1 MKENQTQ
8 KYYWGIGLENETY
21 MQFEESLIVSG
32 EFIQE
37 KIGFEKYSIDY
48 RKCYIPESITPLLK
62 KAFSLNENYKV
73 SRMINSHSLEK
84 LDINFQH
91 KTIKVPTTEGS
102 SDTTAELKTHSIDNP
117 EYLGKSIMEL
127 FLEDQPYNIQ
137 SMITQREKTMGS
149 VHFDGDSIEF
159 VTKYF
164 ENRTIVDS
172 CNELKA
178 TKKLF
183 LDKINES
190 CVLKEKLN
198 FPDYNKGLNMFMT
211 NQENLVL
218 FNNGTYHFHITLPT
232 LTENSRIVDYNTFD
246 TTHANAIYLL
256 QWFEPFFIATLGS
269 PDIMGVISNTYDLDE
284 NFTLGSMR
292 NAMSRYIGVGTY
304 NKSMPKGK
312 ILTYKVAD
320 FRKLLKFE
328 KEDNIW
334 WRDRIEL
341 EMEYE
346 LLPEVGLDFNQE
358 KMYQSGFEFRSFDE
372 FPATYLNDVLFA
384 IIIIC
389 EHAVNLPN
397 IKWGHDSVAWN
408 NLVFKSLKYGY
419 LTEINEEEK
428 QEVLNLLQLLN
439 PSDTNFN
446 TLKAEFEEIVL
457 LDEFF
462 FKILAVLHDKYKDNN
477 VCIDAMSGQK
487 TTFPPQ
493 WDNFNKYQVEQ
504 HRLQISPMLSP
515 KTSYTRK
522 KSYKTKLENQ
532 VTEVY

>member
-1 MKENQTQ
+1 MKDNQTK

-21 MQFEESLIVSG
+21 MQFEESLIVTG

-48 RKCYIPESITPLLK
+48 RKCYKPESLAPMLK
-62 KAFSLNENYKV
+62 KAFDLNQNYKV
-73 SRMINSHSLEK
+73 SRMMNSHSLEK
-84 LDINFQH
+84 LDINYQH
-91 KTIKVPTTEGS
+91 KTISPIKPLIDTENGEIV
-102 SDTTAELKTHSIDNP
+102 AQPLENP

-137 SMITQREKTMGS
+137 SMITQRNKTMGS

-164 ENRTIVDS
+164 ENRTIAES
-172 CNELKA
+172 CKELKA

-190 CVLKEKLN
+190 SVLNGKLS
-198 FPDYNKGLNMFMT
+198 FPDYNNGLNMFMT

-218 FNNGTYHFHITLPT
+218 FNNGTYHFHITLPS
-232 LTENSRIVDYNTFD
+232 LTEDSRIVNYDEFEK
-246 TTHANAIYLL
+246 THANAIYLL

-269 PDIMGVISNTYDLDE
+269 PDIMGVISDTYSLDK

-304 NKSMPKGK
+304 NKAMPKGK
-312 ILTYKVAD
+312 ILTYNVDD

-328 KEDNIW
+328 KEENIW
-334 WRDRIEL
+334 WRDQIEAD
-341 EMEYE
+341 MEYE
-346 LLPEVGLDFNQE
+346 MLSEVGLDFNQE

-372 FPATYLNDVLFA
+372 FPAEYLNDVLFS
-384 IIIIC
+384 IILIC
-389 EHAVNLPN
+389 EHSINLPDVQ
-397 IKWGHDSVAWN
+397 WGHDSKVWN
-408 NLVFKSLKYGY
+408 NLVFKTLKMGFA
-419 LTEINEEEK
+419 TEINDTEK
-428 QEVLNLLQLLN
+428 KEVLDLLQLLN
-439 PSDTNFN
+439 SSDSNYDL
-446 TLKAEFEEIVL
+446 LKSEFDAIAM

-477 VCIDAMSGQK
+477 VCLDAMYGQK
-487 TTFPPQ
+487 TNLPPK
-493 WDNFNKYQVEQ
+493 WNNFNKYQTEK
-504 HRLQISPMLSP
+504 HLQQIRSFS
-515 KTSYTRK
+515 
-522 KSYKTKLENQ
+522 EN
-532 VTEVY
+532 

>member
-1 MKENQTQ
+1 MKDNQTK

-21 MQFEESLIVSG
+21 MQFEESLIVTG

-48 RKCYIPESITPLLK
+48 RKCYKPESLAPMLK
-62 KAFSLNENYKV
+62 KAFDLNQNYKV
-73 SRMINSHSLEK
+73 SRMMNSHSLEK
-84 LDINFQH
+84 LDINYQH
-91 KTIKVPTTEGS
+91 KTISPIKPLIDTENGEIV
-102 SDTTAELKTHSIDNP
+102 AQPLENP

-137 SMITQREKTMGS
+137 SMITQRNKTMGS

-164 ENRTIVDS
+164 ENRTIAES
-172 CNELKA
+172 CKELKA

-190 CVLKEKLN
+190 SVLNGKLS
-198 FPDYNKGLNMFMT
+198 FPDYNNGLNMFMT

-218 FNNGTYHFHITLPT
+218 FNNGTYHFHITLPS
-232 LTENSRIVDYNTFD
+232 LTEDSRIVNYDEFEK
-246 TTHANAIYLL
+246 THANAIYLL

-269 PDIMGVISNTYDLDE
+269 PDIMGVISDTYSLDK

-304 NKSMPKGK
+304 NKAMPKGK
-312 ILTYKVAD
+312 ILTYNVDD

-328 KEDNIW
+328 KEENIW
-334 WRDRIEL
+334 WRDQIEAD
-341 EMEYE
+341 MEYE
-346 LLPEVGLDFNQE
+346 MLSEVGLDFNQE

-372 FPATYLNDVLFA
+372 FPAEYLNDVLFS
-384 IIIIC
+384 IILIC
-389 EHAVNLPN
+389 EHSLNLPDVQ
-397 IKWGHDSVAWN
+397 WGHDSKVWN
-408 NLVFKSLKYGY
+408 NLVFKTLKMGFA
-419 LTEINEEEK
+419 TEINDTEK
-428 QEVLNLLQLLN
+428 KEVLDLLQLLN
-439 PSDTNFN
+439 SSDSNYDL
-446 TLKAEFEEIVL
+446 LKSEFDAIAM

-477 VCIDAMSGQK
+477 VCLDAMYGQK
-487 TTFPPQ
+487 TNLPPK
-493 WDNFNKYQVEQ
+493 WNNFNKYQTEK
-504 HRLQISPMLSP
+504 HLQQIRSFS
-515 KTSYTRK
+515 
-522 KSYKTKLENQ
+522 EN
-532 VTEVY
+532 

>member
-1 MKENQTQ
+1 MKDNQTK

-48 RKCYIPESITPLLK
+48 RKCYKPESLAPVLK
-62 KAFSLNENYKV
+62 KAFGLNEKYKV
-73 SRMINSHSLEK
+73 SRMMNSHSLEK
-84 LDINFQH
+84 LDINYQH
-91 KTIKVPTTEGS
+91 KTLSPVKPLVDTENGEVI
-102 SDTTAELKTHSIDNP
+102 AKPLENP

-137 SMITQREKTMGS
+137 SMITQRNKTMGS

-164 ENRTIVDS
+164 ENRTIAES
-172 CNELKA
+172 CKELKA

-190 CVLKEKLN
+190 SVLNGKLN
-198 FPDYNKGLNMFMT
+198 FPDYNNGLNMFMT

-218 FNNGTYHFHITLPT
+218 FNNGTYHFHITLPS
-232 LTENSRIVDYNTFD
+232 LTEDSRIVDYVEFEK
-246 TTHANAIYLL
+246 THANAIYLL

-269 PDIMGVISNTYDLDE
+269 PDIMGVISDKYSLDKK
-284 NFTLGSMR
+284 FTLGSMR

-304 NKSMPKGK
+304 NKAMPKGK
-312 ILTYKVAD
+312 ILTYKVDD

-328 KEDNIW
+328 KEENIW
-334 WRDRIEL
+334 WRDQIEA

-346 LLPEVGLDFNQE
+346 MLSEVGLDFNQE

-372 FPATYLNDVLFA
+372 FPAEYLNDVLFS
-384 IIIIC
+384 IILIC
-389 EHAVNLPN
+389 EHSLNLPDV
-397 IKWGHDSVAWN
+397 KWGHDSKAWN
-408 NLVFKSLKYGY
+408 NLVFKTLKNGY
-419 LTEINEEEK
+419 LTEVDEAEKNEI
-428 QEVLNLLQLLN
+428 LGLLQILN
-439 PSDTNFN
+439 PSDSNYD
-446 TLKAEFEEIVL
+446 TLKSEFEAIVM

-462 FKILAVLHDKYKDNN
+462 FKILVVLHDKYKDNN
-477 VCIDAMSGQK
+477 ICLDAMYGQK
-487 TTFPPQ
+487 TSFPPK
-493 WDNFNKYQVEQ
+493 WDNFNKYQTER
-504 HRLQISPMLSP
+504 HLKQIGSFCD
-515 KTSYTRK
+515 
-522 KSYKTKLENQ
+522 N
-532 VTEVY
+532 

>member
-1 MKENQTQ
+1 MKDNQTQ

-48 RKCYIPESITPLLK
+48 RKCYKPESLTPVLK
-62 KAFSLNENYKV
+62 KAFDINENYTV
-73 SRMINSHSLEK
+73 SRMMNSHSLEK

-91 KTIKVPTTEGS
+91 KTLSPIKPLIDTETGEVI
-102 SDTTAELKTHSIDNP
+102 AKPIENP
-117 EYLGKSIMEL
+117 DYLGQSIMEV

-137 SMITQREKTMGS
+137 SMITQRNKTMGS

-164 ENRTIVDS
+164 ENRTIADS
-172 CNELKA
+172 CKELKA

-190 CVLKEKLN
+190 AVLDGKLS
-198 FPDYNKGLNMFMT
+198 FPDYNNGLNMFMT

-218 FNNGTYHFHITLPT
+218 FNNGTYHFHITLPS
-232 LTENSRIVDYNTFD
+232 LTEDSRIVDYNEFNK
-246 TTHANAIYLL
+246 THGNAIYLL

-269 PDIMGVISNTYDLDE
+269 PDIMGVISDKYSLDKK
-284 NFTLGSMR
+284 FTLGSMR

-304 NKSMPKGK
+304 NKAMPKGK
-312 ILTYKVAD
+312 ILTYKVDD

-328 KEDNIW
+328 KEENIW
-334 WRDRIEL
+334 WRDQIEAD
-341 EMEYE
+341 MEYE
-346 LLPEVGLDFNQE
+346 MLSEVGLDFNQE

-372 FPATYLNDVLFA
+372 FPAEYLNDVLFS
-384 IIIIC
+384 IILIC
-389 EHAVNLPN
+389 EHSLNLPDVQ
-397 IKWGHDSVAWN
+397 WAHDSKAWN
-408 NLVFKSLKYGY
+408 NLVFKTLKMGY
-419 LTEINEEEK
+419 STEINEEEK
-428 QEVLNLLQLLN
+428 KEVLDLLQILN
-439 PSDTNFN
+439 PSDSNYD
-446 TLKAEFEEIVL
+446 TLKSEFEAIVL

-477 VCIDAMSGQK
+477 VCLDAMYGQK
-487 TTFPPQ
+487 TTSPPK
-493 WDNFNKYQVEQ
+493 WDNFNKYQTEK
-504 HRLQISPMLSP
+504 HLQQIGDFC
-515 KTSYTRK
+515 
-522 KSYKTKLENQ
+522 EN
-532 VTEVY
+532 

>member
-1 MKENQTQ
+1 MKDNQTK

-48 RKCYIPESITPLLK
+48 RKCYKPESLAPVLK
-62 KAFSLNENYKV
+62 KAFNSKESYKV
-73 SRMINSHSLEK
+73 SRMMNSHSLEK
-84 LDINFQH
+84 LDINYQH
-91 KTIKVPTTEGS
+91 KTLSPIKPLVDTENGEVN
-102 SDTTAELKTHSIDNP
+102 AQPIENP

-137 SMITQREKTMGS
+137 SMITQRNKTMGS

-164 ENRTIVDS
+164 ENRTIADS
-172 CNELKA
+172 CKELKA

-190 CVLKEKLN
+190 SVLNGKLN
-198 FPDYNKGLNMFMT
+198 FPDYNNGLNMFMT

-218 FNNGTYHFHITLPT
+218 FNNGTYHFHITLPS
-232 LTENSRIVDYNTFD
+232 LTEDSRIVDYTDFEK
-246 TTHANAIYLL
+246 THANAIYLL

-269 PDIMGVISNTYDLDE
+269 PDIMGVISDKYSLDKK
-284 NFTLGSMR
+284 FTLGSMR

-304 NKSMPKGK
+304 NKAMPKGK
-312 ILTYKVAD
+312 ILTYNVD
-320 FRKLLKFE
+320 NFRKLLKFE
-328 KEDNIW
+328 KEENIW
-334 WRDRIEL
+334 WRDQIET

-346 LLPEVGLDFNQE
+346 MLSEVGLDFNQE

-372 FPATYLNDVLFA
+372 FPAEYLNDVLFS
-384 IIIIC
+384 IILIC
-389 EHAVNLPN
+389 EHSLNLPDVQ
-397 IKWGHDSVAWN
+397 WGHDSKAWN
-408 NLVFKSLKYGY
+408 NLVFKTLKMGY
-419 LTEINEEEK
+419 ATEINEEEK
-428 QEVLNLLQLLN
+428 SEVLNLLQLLN
-439 PSDTNFN
+439 PSDENYDL
-446 TLKAEFEEIVL
+446 LKSEFESIGM

-477 VCIDAMSGQK
+477 ICLDAMYGQK
-487 TTFPPQ
+487 TSSPPK
-493 WDNFNKYQVEQ
+493 WNNFNKYQTER
-504 HRLQISPMLSP
+504 HLKQIGSFCD
-515 KTSYTRK
+515 
-522 KSYKTKLENQ
+522 N
-532 VTEVY
+532 